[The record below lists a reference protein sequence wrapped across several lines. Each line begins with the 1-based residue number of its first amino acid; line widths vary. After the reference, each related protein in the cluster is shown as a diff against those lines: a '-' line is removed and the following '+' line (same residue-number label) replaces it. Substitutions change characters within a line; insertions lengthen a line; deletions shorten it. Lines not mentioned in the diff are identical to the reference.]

1 MNNSPEQRGETLP
14 PAENGGESCIQC
26 GNDPGQCACEPKGR
40 NNPVMKKLEEIPHH
54 LRPTMPVPG
63 DNWTEDDAQY
73 LIAELRVL
81 IWKFG
86 PRNMVLEDAEA
97 VAQHCWTSIR
107 DGKPWI

>member
-1 MNNSPEQRGETLP
+1 VNDSPEQRGETLP
-14 PAENGGESCIQC
+14 PAENGGKPLHHEGQAMPL
-26 GNDPGQCACEPKGR
+26 PGS
-40 NNPVMKKLEEIPHH
+40 
-54 LRPTMPVPG
+54 
-63 DNWTEDDAQY
+63 NWTEDDAQY

-86 PRNMVLEDAEA
+86 PRNMVLEDAES

>member
-14 PAENGGESCIQC
+14 PAENGGKPEK
-26 GNDPGQCACEPKGR
+26 E
-40 NNPVMKKLEEIPHH
+40 LLHH
-54 LRPTMPVPG
+54 QRGVMPVPG

>member
-1 MNNSPEQRGETLP
+1 
-14 PAENGGESCIQC
+14 
-26 GNDPGQCACEPKGR
+26 
-40 NNPVMKKLEEIPHH
+40 
-54 LRPTMPVPG
+54 MPVPG